1 MPGSKQ
7 PTMTCDDYQMAF
19 DQLAAG
25 ATSPLSAG
33 EVDAHVAACA
43 TCTAYASLSRKV
55 HERMM
60 NTISISPSPLALDVM
75 RARIAHFRRQ
85 ARRGVTIFPV
95 AFGALTLIMQR
106 FIVPSHPSWIAAVVT
121 AVAGAAIAW
130 AILAFLTRRRLA
142 SLTELH
148 TTSDDGL
155 VAGLRAELDRRI
167 RNEVQGWWVLPI
179 VLAAFH
185 WRFVGWALPSGPLL
199 VFELCYLAL
208 FPLGI
213 VRYRRA
219 KRELALLG

>member
-1 MPGSKQ
+1 MSGSKQ
-7 PTMTCDDYQMAF
+7 PTMTCDDYQIAF

-25 ATSPLSAG
+25 ATSPLSAA
-33 EVDAHVAACA
+33 EVDAHVAVCA

-60 NTISISPSPLALDVM
+60 NTISISPPPVSLDAM

-85 ARRGVTIFPV
+85 ATRGVTIFPV
-95 AFGALTLIMQR
+95 VFGVLMMIMER
-106 FIVPSHPSWIAAVVT
+106 FILPSHPTWIASVVT
-121 AVAGAAIAW
+121 AIVGAAVAW
-130 AILAFLTRRRLA
+130 ALLAFLTKRRIA
-142 SLTELH
+142 SLKALH

-155 VAGLRAELDRRI
+155 VAGFRAELDRRI

-199 VFELCYLAL
+199 AFELCYLAL

-213 VRYRRA
+213 VRYRRV
-219 KRELALLG
+219 KRERALLG